1 MNSNDNLRFLN
12 VGLPDDIARR
22 KAWGDFEGAIRLIDR
37 RLAQD
42 NIPDALRACLTA
54 EREIMRRIPADYPLT
69 RADALAEVRAHIP
82 DFTEEEFDERV
93 DAGKIGWLYIG
104 GEMRFFDRFFSTM
117 CKAEPAFAARAGV
130 KLYGVESVT
139 AEDGDG
145 RLDRVHRRM
154 RENGKI
160 ANRIRIRASVRVKD
174 EVFTPGMFVRVHL
187 PLPAACE
194 QQSDIRIEALY
205 PPNGRPAPEDALQ
218 RTVCWEETMTENH
231 EFSVEYSYVH
241 TARYHDVS
249 AIEPDAAQPCFDT
262 GEEAPHIIFTPYLR
276 MLVQALTEGVDS
288 PLERAR
294 IFYDFIT
301 LNMKYTFMP
310 AYFILE
316 NIAEA
321 AARSYTGDCGV
332 FALLFVTL
340 CRCAG
345 IPAQWQSGLTAEPD
359 FCGGHDWA
367 RFYIA
372 PYGWLYADPSYGIAA
387 VREMEKENIL
397 VDVSHLNDPGFAD
410 LLEVATKPFVATHS
424 NARALCSHKRNLT
437 DDMIREMVR
446 RDCLIGLNYFV
457 KFLRDDGDV
466 KSLDDLYRHAM
477 HFFELGARKN
487 LALGSDFDGSVL
499 PECLNT
505 PAKAASFYEYLLSR
519 GVSQED
525 ADGVFYKNAQAFF
538 HKNLR

>member
-12 VGLPDDIARR
+12 VGLPDDIARC

-139 AEDGDG
+139 AEEGEG
-145 RLDRVHRRM
+145 RLDHVHRRM

-276 MLVQALTEGVDS
+276 ALVQALTEGVDS
-288 PLERAR
+288 LLERAR

-345 IPAQWQSGLTAEPD
+345 IPAPTAGSTPTQATASPP
-359 FCGGHDWA
+359 C
-367 RFYIA
+367 A
-372 PYGWLYADPSYGIAA
+372 PG
-387 VREMEKENIL
+387 
-397 VDVSHLNDPGFAD
+397 
-410 LLEVATKPFVATHS
+410 T
-424 NARALCSHKRNLT
+424 
-437 DDMIREMVR
+437 
-446 RDCLIGLNYFV
+446 
-457 KFLRDDGDV
+457 
-466 KSLDDLYRHAM
+466 RHAAGSTSAISTPTAWWQTM
-477 HFFELGARKN
+477 RFRRRLPFQSSTGAPTLMTIRSARSKQRNADSATANLNAARKFFS
-487 LALGSDFDGSVL
+487 ARSFPSD
-499 PECLNT
+499 PKQRKE
-505 PAKAASFYEYLLSR
+505 A
-519 GVSQED
+519 
-525 ADGVFYKNAQAFF
+525 
-538 HKNLR
+538 